1 MLEKY
6 LLFSLDEEKAKK
18 LGEVISSQ
26 TCKRIVNLLAE
37 KDASE
42 SDIAKELKLPLNTV
56 DYNIKKLLESSII
69 EKSKNFFWSTKGKKI
84 EIYKVA
90 NKLIVIS
97 PKKSNIYSKLK
108 GVVPVALISGI
119 LTAFL
124 YWYYKSANFTRN
136 TMEKTSN
143 LGIESA
149 LNVPT
154 TMNEMAK
161 TGVSTSS
168 LPWLWFLIGS
178 LVAIIAFLIWNWKK
192 M

>member
-136 TMEKTSN
+136 AMEKASN